1 MKLLPAMALSLG
13 LLISVEATADPR
25 LDARLDPATA
35 TEVKRLLGEARAD
48 SLPTEPLVSKAL
60 EGEAKRAPAAR
71 IVAAVRAQ
79 LAALG
84 EARAALGTASSEA
97 ELVAGAGALMAGV
110 PRDSIARLRATRPGK
125 PIVIPLVVLADLVA
139 RRVPGEAA
147 ATAVLA
153 VARAGAADADLLR
166 MRERVERDIAGGMS
180 PADAA
185 YARARRWAPAL
196 RMPGEDRGP
205 PARRTGTTP

>member
-1 MKLLPAMALSLG
+1 VRGRFAAPALLA
-13 LLISVEATADPR
+13 LLIPVAGLADPR

-35 TEVKRLLGEARAD
+35 AEVNRLVDAARAD
-48 SLPTEPLVSKAL
+48 GLPTEPLVSKAL

-84 EARAALGTASSEA
+84 DARAALGAASTEA
-97 ELVAGAGALMAGV
+97 ELVAGAGALLAGV
-110 PRDSIARLRATRPGK
+110 PRDSVARLRATRPGK
-125 PIVIPLVVLADLVA
+125 PIVVPLVVLADLVA
-139 RRVPGEAA
+139 RRVPGAA
-147 ATAVLA
+147 AAGTVLA

-196 RMPGEDRGP
+196 RTPGDDRG